1 MARLGKDT
9 MTDRATLFAQR
20 MQAYSMQSV
29 TACERAKANEAWT
42 PDEIEILLDPD
53 MTRREKI
60 DALQRTYYSMV
71 QATVR
76 YRQLYAAA

>member
-1 MARLGKDT
+1 MAVTQR
-9 MTDRATLFAQR
+9 DRAAYSAAYQAR

-29 TACERAKANEAWT
+29 TACERAKANEPWT

-60 DALQRTYYSMV
+60 DALNGRTTQWSRR
-71 QATVR
+71 QCATASLR
-76 YRQLYAAA
+76 M